1 MKRSVNITWA
11 ELKVGL
17 VVMVGFVLF
26 SLAILSF
33 GTIRN
38 FFIPRVPVEA
48 LFPNVKGL
56 KMGAPVW
63 LAGVEVGNVKEIR
76 FPREGQPSGIR
87 VVMEIDSAMR
97 GMIKSDSTASIR
109 TQGLLGDQYIEIALG
124 SSSAPPLPPSTPLQ
138 GVLPVD
144 IKELVSGS
152 SETLE
157 EISRFLKNI
166 SSLTSDQV
174 SRLIQ
179 NLNTLITRMDQGGG
193 TTGRLINDPSLY
205 NDMRDL
211 TVESRKLVKKLEESK
226 GTAGKLIEDPELY
239 DRLSATAA
247 ALESFSAKLEKG
259 EGTLGKLAS
268 DEELYQHMNQ
278 AAKRLDQLMTKI
290 ESGEGVAGELIQDKE
305 LSKEMKGLVVDMR
318 ALAVDMRALV
328 TDIKQNPKK
337 YFKVSIF

>member
-38 FFIPRVPVEA
+38 FFVPRVQVEA

-56 KMGAPVW
+56 KKGAPIWV
-63 LAGVEVGNVKEIR
+63 AGVEVGNVKEIL
-76 FPREGQPSGIR
+76 FPRESQPSGIR

-124 SSSAPPLPPSTPLQ
+124 SSSAPPLSSGVPLQ
-138 GVLPVD
+138 GILPID

-152 SETLE
+152 SGTLE
-157 EISRFLKNI
+157 EISHFLKDV
-166 SSLTSDQV
+166 SSLTSDQI
-174 SRLIQ
+174 SKLLQ
-179 NLNTLITRMDQGGG
+179 NLNTLISRLDQGGG
-193 TTGRLINDPSLY
+193 TAGRLINDPALY
-205 NDMRDL
+205 NEMRDL
-211 TVESRKLVKKLEESK
+211 AAASRKLVKKLEESK
-226 GTAGKLIEDPELY
+226 GTAGKLIENPELY
-239 DRLSATAA
+239 NRLSTTAE
-247 ALESFSAKLEKG
+247 ALENFSKKLERG

-268 DEELYQHMNQ
+268 DEELYQHLNQ
-278 AAKRLDQLMTKI
+278 AAKRLDQMMAKI
-290 ESGEGVAGELIQDKE
+290 EGGEGVAGALIQDKE

-318 ALAVDMRALV
+318 ALV

-337 YFKVSIF
+337 YFNVSVF